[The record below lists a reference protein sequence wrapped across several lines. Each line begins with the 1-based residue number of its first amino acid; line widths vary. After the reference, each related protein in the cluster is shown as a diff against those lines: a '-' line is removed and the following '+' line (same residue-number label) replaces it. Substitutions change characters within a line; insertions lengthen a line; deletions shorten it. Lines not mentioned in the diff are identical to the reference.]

1 MSAYITSFMLY
12 LFIFMIVYIPIK
24 ACINRKERIHIKNII
39 EDFIFYC
46 YIILVLALTVLPLL
60 KISFFDSLNLSLVF
74 PSGQIVDISVN
85 GIKVYSDCVIE
96 RTLQLKPFNTII
108 NFLNGNYGN
117 NIPPK
122 VAFMRLASN
131 LIGNII
137 LFIPFGF
144 LYPLRKTAGII
155 KTVGL
160 GFGFILAIECFQ
172 YIEGRVADIDDIILN
187 VLGVALGFLAYAVFK
202 RIRIKHK
209 N

>member
-12 LFIFMIVYIPIK
+12 LFLFMIVYIPIK
-24 ACINRKERIHIKNII
+24 ACINRKGRIHIKN
-39 EDFIFYC
+39 FIVECTFYC
-46 YIILVLALTVLPLL
+46 YIILVLALTVLPLV

-74 PSGQIVDISVN
+74 PSGKTVDISSN

-122 VAFMRLASN
+122 VAFMRLVSN
-131 LIGNII
+131 LVGNMV
-137 LFIPFGF
+137 LFVPFGF

-160 GFGFILAIECFQ
+160 GFEFIMAIECLQ

-187 VLGVALGFLAYAVFK
+187 VLGVVFGYLVYAIFK
-202 RIRIKHK
+202 RIIIQK